1 MPWNDSSDPGPK
13 SGQKPPAK
21 PGPKP
26 NPWGAPASDE
36 TPQPSADERKPK
48 SPPPSGPKRG
58 PGAPPPD
65 FNDMSRQASDRLRR
79 LFGGPGGR
87 GVNTRAVAMAGAAV
101 VGLWLLTGVYIVQP
115 SERAVITTF
124 GAFTG
129 TANPGLRYHLPAPVQ
144 HARKVTVTTLQRT
157 DIGGAGAAEAPEES
171 LMLTGDENIVDL
183 DFTVQWRVAD
193 APKYVFNLR
202 DPDGTIK
209 DVAESAMREIIGR
222 SRLQD
227 ILTTGRGA
235 VQSQTAELMQR
246 TLDGYGA
253 GVRVDEVQIRNAN
266 PPQPVVAAFQE
277 VATAEQN
284 AESAVNVAN
293 GEAAKIR
300 QGALGYRS
308 QVVQEAQGEAA
319 RFNQVYAQYK
329 LAPAVTRERLYIE
342 TMERVLR
349 QSNKVIVDSKGAS
362 APIILPPDVFKP
374 RTTPQAGAAR

>member
-21 PGPKP
+21 SGPKP

-36 TPQPSADERKPK
+36 APASPGERKPK

-65 FNDMSRQASDRLRR
+65 FNDLSRRASERLKRF
-79 LFGGPGGR
+79 FGGPGGR
-87 GVNTRAVAMAGAAV
+87 GVNPRAVGMAAAGL

-115 SERAVITTF
+115 SEQAVITTF

-129 TANPGLRYHLPAPVQ
+129 TAGPGLRYHLPAPIQ
-144 HARKVTVTTLQRT
+144 HADPITVTALQKT
-157 DIGGAGAAEAPEES
+157 DVGGAGAADALEES

-183 DFTVQWRVAD
+183 DFTVQWRVSD

-202 DPDGTIK
+202 KPDDAIK
-209 DVAESAMREIIGR
+209 DVAESAMREVVGR
-222 SRLQD
+222 SLLSD
-227 ILTTGRGA
+227 ILTTRRGA
-235 VQSQTAELMQR
+235 VQTQTAELMQR
-246 TLDGYGA
+246 TLDAYGA
-253 GVRVDEVQIRNAN
+253 GVRIDEVQIRNAN
-266 PPQPVVAAFQE
+266 PPGPVVAAFQE
-277 VATAEQN
+277 VTTAQQN

-300 QGALGYRS
+300 QGAMGYRS
-308 QVVQEAQGEAA
+308 QVVQEAAGEAQ

-342 TMERVLR
+342 TMERVLAR
-349 QSNKVIVDSKGAS
+349 SNKVIIDSKGAS

-374 RTTPQAGAAR
+374 RTPATGAAQ

>member
-21 PGPKP
+21 SGPKP

-36 TPQPSADERKPK
+36 APASSGERKPR
-48 SPPPSGPKRG
+48 SAPPSGPKRG

-65 FNDMSRQASDRLRR
+65 FNDLSRKASERLKGF
-79 LFGGPGGR
+79 FGGAGGR
-87 GVNTRAVAMAGAAV
+87 GVNPRAIAMAGAVV

-129 TANPGLRYHLPAPVQ
+129 TATSGLRYHLPAPIQSVE
-144 HARKVTVTTLQRT
+144 KVNVTALELTS
-157 DIGGAGAAEAPEES
+157 IGATGTEASAES

-183 DFTVQWRVAD
+183 DFAVSWRVSD
-193 APKYVFNLR
+193 APKYLFNLN
-202 DPDGTIK
+202 DQKKAIK
-209 DVAESAMREIIGR
+209 DVAESAMREVVGR
-222 SRLQD
+222 SKLED
-227 ILTTGRGA
+227 IITTRRGRI
-235 VQSQTAELMQR
+235 QTQTAELMQR
-246 TLDGYGA
+246 TLDSYGA
-253 GVRVDEVQIRNAN
+253 GVSIVEIQIRNAA
-266 PPQPVVAAFQE
+266 PPEPVVAAFQD
-277 VATAEQN
+277 VATAQQN

-300 QGALGYRS
+300 QAALGYRS
-308 QVVQEAQGEAA
+308 QVVQEAAGEAE

-342 TMERVLR
+342 TMERVLAR
-349 QSNKVIVDSKGAS
+349 SNKVVVDSKGAS

-374 RTTPQAGAAR
+374 RTPATGAAR

>member
-21 PGPKP
+21 SGPKP
-26 NPWGAPASDE
+26 NPWGSPTPDE
-36 TPQPSADERKPK
+36 TPPSAGERKPK

-65 FNDMSRQASDRLRR
+65 FNDMSRKASERLRR
-79 LFGGPGGR
+79 FFGGPGGR
-87 GVNTRAVAMAGAAV
+87 GVNPRAIALAGAAV
-101 VGLWLLTGVYIVQP
+101 AGLWLVTGVYIVQP
-115 SERAVITTF
+115 SQQAVITTF

-129 TANPGLRYHLPAPVQ
+129 SAGPGLRYHLPSPIQRAQ
-144 HARKVTVTTLQRT
+144 LVTVTELQKT
-157 DIGGAGAAEAPEES
+157 DVGGAGAAEALEES

-183 DFTVQWRVAD
+183 DFTVQWRVSD

-202 DPDGTIK
+202 APEDTIK
-209 DVAESAMREIIGR
+209 DVAESAMREIVGR

-227 ILTTGRGA
+227 ILTTRRGD
-235 VQSQTAELMQR
+235 VQTQTAELMQR
-246 TLDGYGA
+246 TLDSYGA

-266 PPQPVVAAFQE
+266 PPGPVVAAFQE

-284 AESAVNVAN
+284 AESTVNIAS

-300 QGALGYRS
+300 QAALGYRS
-308 QVVQEAQGEAA
+308 QVVQEAAGEAA

-342 TMERVLR
+342 TMERVLAR
-349 QSNKVIVDSKGAS
+349 SNKVVIDSKGAS
-362 APIILPPDVFKP
+362 APVILPPDVFKP
-374 RTTPQAGAAR
+374 RTATPRTEAAQ